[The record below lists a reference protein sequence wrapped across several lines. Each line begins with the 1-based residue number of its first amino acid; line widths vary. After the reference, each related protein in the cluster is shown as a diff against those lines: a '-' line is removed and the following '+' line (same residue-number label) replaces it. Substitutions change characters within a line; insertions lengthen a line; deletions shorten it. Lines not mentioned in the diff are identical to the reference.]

1 MHGGDSHVTS
11 HQSNTLK
18 MQESGTLGGTMSK
31 QRIINQLHQIN
42 TPIAS
47 NKVEG
52 ASVLP
57 QLTTVEKSLAMAL
70 NAYAKIPVN
79 QSATP

>member
-1 MHGGDSHVTS
+1 
-11 HQSNTLK
+11 
-18 MQESGTLGGTMSK
+18 MSK